1 MKLRLLI
8 PSKGARRRGGADLL
22 IFVVSA
28 CFMTQTCSEYDKFRG
43 LTNSEGCQTAFRSR
57 LHEYGQE
64 RVSNLSVK
72 RGCETLRKPRL
83 EGYSM

>member
-43 LTNSEGCQTAFRSR
+43 QTAFRSR

>member
-43 LTNSEGCQTAFRSR
+43 AQTAFRSR

>member
-28 CFMTQTCSEYDKFRG
+28 CFMTQTYYKYDKFRG
-43 LTNSEGCQTAFRSR
+43 PCAQTAFRSR